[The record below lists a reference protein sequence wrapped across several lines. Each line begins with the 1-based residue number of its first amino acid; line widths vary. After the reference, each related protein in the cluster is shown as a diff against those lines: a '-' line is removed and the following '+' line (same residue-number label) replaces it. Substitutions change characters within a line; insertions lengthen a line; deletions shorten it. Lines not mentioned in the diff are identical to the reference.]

1 LLISQHKFQF
11 PEHLDG
17 RMSILVSAANVLR
30 CFSPDRHELTVT
42 EAAALLSLP
51 KSSVSR
57 LLRSMREVGFLETV
71 GASKRYRPGVL
82 LVEAAQIAR
91 RSSTLLS
98 RADAVVAA
106 ITAEFGHTTYVSARL
121 GTEVLALTDHTGTNV
136 LRVASTV
143 GERLQAF
150 ACATGRTLLARLD
163 DEAVRA
169 LYPGRL
175 EPPSKNAP
183 QTVEDLLARL
193 ERVRRE
199 GFAEADDEANR
210 GVGGIAVA
218 VGDPQTGE
226 EVSLCV
232 TFPVATIDGAERTAM
247 RERLQEGAR
256 EIAAVLGD
264 PLFYPK
270 GASAR

>member
-1 LLISQHKFQF
+1 
-11 PEHLDG
+11 
-17 RMSILVSAANVLR
+17 MSILVGAANVLK
-30 CFSPDRHELTVT
+30 CFSPDRHEVTVT

-51 KSSVSR
+51 KSNVSR
-57 LLRSMREVGFLETV
+57 LLRSMREVGFLDTV
-71 GASKRYRPGVL
+71 GNSKRYRPGIL

-91 RSSTLLS
+91 RSSTLRS
-98 RADAVVAA
+98 RADAVVSE

-121 GTEVLALTDHTGTNV
+121 GWEVLALSDHTGTNV

-169 LYPGRL
+169 LYPTPL
-175 EPPSKNAP
+175 DPPSKNAP
-183 QTVEDLLARL
+183 QTLDDLLVRL
-193 ERVRRE
+193 NGVRRD
-199 GFAEADDEANR
+199 GYAEADDEANR

-218 VGDPQTGE
+218 VGDPETSE

-232 TFPVATIDGAERTAM
+232 TFPVATIETSERTAM
-247 RERLQEGAR
+247 RERLQQGAR
-256 EIAAVLGD
+256 EIAAILGD
-264 PLFYPK
+264 PLFYPQ
-270 GASAR
+270 GAMAR